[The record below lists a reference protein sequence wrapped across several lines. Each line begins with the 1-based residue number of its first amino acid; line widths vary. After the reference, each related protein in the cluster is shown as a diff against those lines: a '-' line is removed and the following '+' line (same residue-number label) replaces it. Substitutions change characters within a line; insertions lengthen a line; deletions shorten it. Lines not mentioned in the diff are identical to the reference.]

1 MKYLA
6 NTDITAVREKALIV
20 VAPFVAPQVL
30 GTEGEMVLGTDP
42 LVEPVVISEL
52 TIVEL
57 VAFTLPPVAKSSVNV
72 VVSTYAR
79 NVANAVL
86 ALVLLYVS
94 KVKLTEADPR
104 RAKLLSVTSVSPEH
118 LPVPAYPH
126 TIPAALAMT
135 V

>member
-6 NTDITAVREKALIV
+6 NTNITAVREKALIV
-20 VAPFVAPQVL
+20 VAPFVAPQ
-30 GTEGEMVLGTDP
+30 VLGTDP

-79 NVANAVL
+79 NVASAVL

-118 LPVPAYPH
+118 LSVPAYPH

>member
-20 VAPFVAPQVL
+20 VAPFVAP
-30 GTEGEMVLGTDP
+30 EVLGTDP